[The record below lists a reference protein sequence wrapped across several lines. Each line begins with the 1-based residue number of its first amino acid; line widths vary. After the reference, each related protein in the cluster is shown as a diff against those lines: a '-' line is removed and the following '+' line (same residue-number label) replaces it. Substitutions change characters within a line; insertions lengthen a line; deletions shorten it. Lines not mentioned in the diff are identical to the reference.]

1 MRAILL
7 LVVAVVL
14 SSCGG
19 PSSTQIRD
27 AKSAEYKAPPKQVLD
42 VALQV
47 TQQTYKIG
55 AIDPDGLRFGTASQW
70 YSKEGG
76 RISPNNEGG
85 GDFVNAGGGD
95 VQVTLIVQ
103 VHLVPND
110 RVVVS
115 VTPVTFELVAES
127 PQPRELKADDPNLPP
142 WILGRVDSL
151 AVEIHK
157 HAKRY
162 IEKP

>member
-1 MRAILL
+1 MQ
-7 LVVAVVL
+7 VK
-14 SSCGG
+14 
-19 PSSTQIRD
+19 D
-27 AKSAEYKAPPKQVLD
+27 AKAAEYTAPPKQILD

-47 TQQTYKIG
+47 AQGTYKIG
-55 AIDPDGLRFGTASQW
+55 MIDPDGLKFATAPQW

-95 VQVTLIVQ
+95 VNLSLIVQ
-103 VHLVPND
+103 VHLMPLD

-115 VTPVTFELVAES
+115 VTPKTFELVAGS
-127 PQPRELKADDPNLPP
+127 PQPRELTIDDPSLPP
-142 WILGRVDSL
+142 WVHGRVDSL

-157 HAKRY
+157 YAKVY
-162 IEKP
+162 IQKP